1 LRGDVARRS
10 REFNLLEPKRGEVD
24 ERKKKP
30 ANSFANVRSLL
41 GQRDTTPEKQLKISL
56 IASYSIDSRAF
67 LEEAKPTW
75 LHEAV
80 NTRKN
85 PLSWL
90 SKHEI

>member
-1 LRGDVARRS
+1 MSARRS
-10 REFNLLEPKRGEVD
+10 RRIPSPMLEV
-24 ERKKKP
+24 
-30 ANSFANVRSLL
+30 SLL